1 MFNRKSI
8 YLLGDYWPEVPGK
21 KKLEVKAPI
30 KQYLIGRE
38 SIRPKAKAKQ
48 KEKNEVL
55 LKEAELPGA
64 RTERIGIIDAIK
76 TEFCP
81 VHHSAFRGA
90 WKGTL
95 KGNFEGISISWR
107 LAFVF
112 RASGG
117 QSLGE
122 GHLCGS
128 ATCREHL
135 PFEMANTSSG
145 PREVGSILISVQE
158 SLPGNKNKFLNFI
171 LTDLVIP
178 RPDRLEGTFHLV
190 CMEPLNCN
198 CRGAFGKF
206 RAFKV

>member
-1 MFNRKSI
+1 MFYKRDML
-8 YLLGDYWPEVPGK
+8 YLLGDRWPERPVK
-21 KKLEVKAPI
+21 KKPEVSMST
-30 KQYLIGRE
+30 G
-38 SIRPKAKAKQ
+38 
-48 KEKNEVL
+48 
-55 LKEAELPGA
+55 LKEAELPEA
-64 RTERIGIIDAIK
+64 ETERIGIIDAIR

-112 RASGG
+112 RPSGG

-128 ATCREHL
+128 ATCRQHL
-135 PFEMANTSSG
+135 PFEMANRSSG
-145 PREVGSILISVQE
+145 PCEVGSLLISVQE
-158 SLPGNKNKFLNFI
+158 SLPKNHEKFLNFI